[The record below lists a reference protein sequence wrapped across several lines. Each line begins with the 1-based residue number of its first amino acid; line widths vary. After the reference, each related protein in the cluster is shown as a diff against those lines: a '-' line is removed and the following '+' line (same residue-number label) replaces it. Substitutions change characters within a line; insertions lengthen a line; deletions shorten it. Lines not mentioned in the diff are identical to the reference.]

1 MFSSL
6 VDLLR
11 ASVERQ
17 PHAEAV
23 VSGQERVSYAELWRH
38 VLAVAAFLRRHGFK
52 PGERAALLVE
62 NSPEYVIAYYGV
74 LAAGG
79 VVVALNTAAKGRDL
93 LNWLSHCDATWLFAH
108 AQHPEWA
115 AIARHPGPLKLVQ
128 IGDAE
133 VTTSPGIRWEE
144 ILNGAGA
151 TAEAGVATE
160 PGRAAAIIYTS
171 GTTGRPK
178 GVTLSHRNLAANV
191 QSILGYLP
199 IDADARVLNVL
210 PFYYSYGNSVLHTH
224 LAAGG
229 CVVIENS
236 LAYPHR
242 VMERFA
248 SEGITG
254 FSGVPSTYAL
264 LLSRVRLQDYDLSRL
279 RYLTQAGGG
288 MSPVLMRRLVD
299 ALPHVRLFIMY
310 GQTEATARLS
320 YLPSERLGEKLGS
333 AGIAIPGVTIE
344 IRDEHGQPVP
354 AGTVGEIW
362 ATGENIMLGYW
373 NDPEATRQ
381 VLHDGWLRTGDM
393 ASMDDE
399 GYLFIEG
406 RRTDMI
412 KSGAH
417 RIAPKEIED
426 VISEIDGVA
435 EVAVVGVD
443 DQILGQVI
451 KAVITN
457 RPGTTLDA
465 FAIKAHC
472 LDSLAAYKVPK
483 YIEFVA
489 ELPKTAS
496 GKVQRFRLTTVP
508 DEKKQDER
516 DT

>member
-1 MFSSL
+1 MS
-6 VDLLR
+6 
-11 ASVERQ
+11 ER
-17 PHAEAV
+17 
-23 VSGQERVSYAELWRH
+23 ERVSYAELWRR
-38 VLAVAAFLRRHGFK
+38 VVAVAGFLQREGLVRGD
-52 PGERAALLVE
+52 RVALVVE
-62 NSPEYVIAYYGV
+62 NSPEYVASYYGI

-79 VVVALNTAAKGRDL
+79 VVVALNTSVRARDL
-93 LNWLSHCDATWLFAH
+93 LNWTNHCGAKWLIG
-108 AQHPEWA
+108 QGSHPEWPA
-115 AIARHPGPLKLVQ
+115 VVQGCGSIRMIQ
-128 IGDAE
+128 IGAAAVAHSGLFSWD
-133 VTTSPGIRWEE
+133 E
-144 ILNGAGA
+144 ILHAAPVTDPEA
-151 TAEAGVATE
+151 TDIEMQR
-160 PGRAAAIIYTS
+160 PAAIIYTS

-178 GVTLSHRNLAANV
+178 GVCLSHRNLVANV
-191 QSILGYLP
+191 RSILAYLP
-199 IDADARVLNVL
+199 IDEGTRVLNVL

-229 CVVIENS
+229 CVVLENS

-242 VMERFA
+242 VMERMT

-264 LLSRVRLQDYDLSRL
+264 LLSRIRLQDYDLFRL
-279 RYLTQAGGG
+279 RYLTQAGGA
-288 MSPVLMRRLVD
+288 MSPVLMRRLLD

-320 YLPSERLGEKLGS
+320 YLPPERLVEKLGS
-333 AGIAIPGVTIE
+333 AGFAIPGVTIE
-344 IRDEHGQPVP
+344 IRDENGQPLP
-354 AGTVGEIW
+354 AGRVGEIC

-381 VLHDGWLRTGDM
+381 VLRNGWLMTGDM
-393 ASMDDE
+393 ASMDSE

-443 DQILGQVI
+443 DPILGQVI
-451 KAVITN
+451 KAVITT
-457 RPGTTLDA
+457 RPGAMLDGLG
-465 FAIKAHC
+465 IKAHC
-472 LDSLAAYKVPK
+472 RESLAAYKVPK
-483 YIEFVA
+483 HVEFVA

-496 GKVQRFRLTTVP
+496 GKIQRFRLTANQQ
-508 DEKKQDER
+508 EKSQDEPAA
-516 DT
+516 